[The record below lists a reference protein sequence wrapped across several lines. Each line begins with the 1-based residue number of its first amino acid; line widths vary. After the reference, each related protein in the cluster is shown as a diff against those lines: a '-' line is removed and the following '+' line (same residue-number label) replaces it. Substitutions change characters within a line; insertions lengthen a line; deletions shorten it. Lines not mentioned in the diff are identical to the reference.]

1 MNLLRDIF
9 FETFEK
15 HYYFADKGRAY
26 VEYMMSEGESFS

>member
-1 MNLLRDIF
+1 MNLLQDIF

-26 VEYMMSEGESFS
+26 VEYMMSEGEGFS